1 MGRLVLGMA
10 LGLLLP
16 TTLDAQESIR
26 LREQFPAGYQYHVST
41 RVELSGRLTPPP
53 AKPAVAGAVADAVR
67 PVTVSGQS
75 AIEYD
80 ERVLDSAENQVRKTI
95 RIYRRVELE
104 RKLGDEA
111 QETGLRPGVRRLV
124 ILRSKTVE
132 VPFSPD
138 GPLLWGEIDL
148 VRTDIFTPAL
158 SGLLPE
164 QAVRVGQR
172 WNAGAGAIQELTDL
186 ERIEGGGLECKLEEL
201 TTLAGRRHARVA
213 LAGKVS
219 GVNEDG
225 PSRQEIDGYFYFDL
239 ESQHLSYLSFK
250 GVHYLLDGQGKES
263 GRIEG
268 RFVLTRQAHQR
279 SADLSDQALK
289 GVTTEPNADNTQLL
303 YDNSELGVKLLYPR
317 RWRVGGLRGRQLVL
331 DEVNGSGLLLTLDPL
346 DRTPTG
352 AQFLAESR
360 EFLLKQQTKI
370 SRIEAPRRLQG
381 APQELEHFGLEIDKS
396 GERATMDY
404 YVIRQAL
411 GGATMAARLL
421 PTELAAMRKDVEKI
435 ARSVT
440 ITGQQK

>member
-1 MGRLVLGMA
+1 MARLILGCV

-16 TTLDAQESIR
+16 ATLAAQEAIA
-26 LREQFPAGYQYHVST
+26 LRERFPAGYQYHVST
-41 RVELSGRLTPPP
+41 RVELLGQLTPP
-53 AKPAVAGAVADAVR
+53 AGAKGEPQR
-67 PVTVSGQS
+67 PVAVSGQS

-80 ERVLDSAENQVRKTI
+80 ERVLDSADNQARKTI
-95 RIYRRVELE
+95 RIYRRVELQ
-104 RKLGDEA
+104 RKLGDEP
-111 QETGLRPGVRRLV
+111 QETGLRPAVRRLV

-158 SGLLPE
+158 VGLLPD

-172 WNAGAGAIQELTDL
+172 WNAGAGAVQELTDL
-186 ERIEGGGLECKLEEL
+186 ERVEQGGLECKLEEL

-213 LAGKVS
+213 LAGKVA

-239 ESQHLSYLSFK
+239 ESQHLSYLSFR
-250 GVHYLLDGQGKES
+250 GVHYLMDGNGKES

-279 SADLSDQALK
+279 SADLGDQALK
-289 GVTTEPNADNTQLL
+289 GLTTEPNADNTQLL
-303 YDNSELGVKLLYPR
+303 YENPDLGVKLLYPR
-317 RWRVGGLRGRQLVL
+317 RWRVGGVRGRQLVL

-346 DRTPTG
+346 NRTPTG

-370 SRIEAPRRLQG
+370 NRIEAPRRLQG
-381 APQELEHFGLEIDKS
+381 APQELEHFGLEVEKS
-396 GERATMDY
+396 GEKATMDY
-404 YVIRQAL
+404 YIGRQAL
-411 GGATMAARLL
+411 GGITIAARLL
-421 PTELAAMRKDVEKI
+421 PLELPALRKDVEKI

-440 ITGQQK
+440 ITGEQK

>member
-1 MGRLVLGMA
+1 MARLILGCV

-16 TTLDAQESIR
+16 ATLAAQEAIA
-26 LREQFPAGYQYHVST
+26 LRERFPAGYQYHVST
-41 RVELSGRLTPPP
+41 RVELLGQLTPP
-53 AKPAVAGAVADAVR
+53 AGAKGEPQR
-67 PVTVSGQS
+67 PVAVSGQS

-80 ERVLDSAENQVRKTI
+80 ERVLDSADNQARKTI
-95 RIYRRVELE
+95 RIYRRVELQ
-104 RKLGDEA
+104 RKLGDEP
-111 QETGLRPGVRRLV
+111 QETGLRPAVRRLV

-158 SGLLPE
+158 VGLLPD

-186 ERIEGGGLECKLEEL
+186 ERVEQGGLECKLEEL

-213 LAGKVS
+213 LAGKVA

-239 ESQHLSYLSFK
+239 ESQHLSYLSFR
-250 GVHYLLDGQGKES
+250 GVHFLMDGNGKES

-268 RFVLTRQAHQR
+268 RFVLTRQALQR
-279 SADLSDQALK
+279 SADLGDPALK
-289 GVTTEPNADNTQLL
+289 GLTTEPNADNTQLL
-303 YDNSELGVKLLYPR
+303 YENPELGLKLLYPR
-317 RWRVGGLRGRQLVL
+317 RWRVGGVRGRQLVL

-346 DRTPTG
+346 NRTPTG

-370 SRIEAPRRLQG
+370 NRIEAPRRLQG
-381 APQELEHFGLEIDKS
+381 APQELEHFGLEIEKS
-396 GERATMDY
+396 GEKATMDY
-404 YVIRQAL
+404 YVGRQAL
-411 GGATMAARLL
+411 GGITIAARLL
-421 PTELAAMRKDVEKI
+421 PLELPALRKDVEKI

-440 ITGQQK
+440 ITGEQK